1 MALEQM
7 PVTLM
12 IIAVTVAVSLGAW
25 RQPWLMQR
33 LLHWPPAVARGEWW
47 RLISHGLIHADGAH
61 LAFNMITLF
70 FFGGVMERALSGRIG
85 AGGFLLFYLAGIA
98 IAALPSQ
105 WRHRGDPRFMSL
117 GASGAVSSMLF
128 AYILLQPWAMLLVFV
143 VPVPAIV
150 FAVVYVIY
158 SYWAGQQ
165 NRDRINHSAHLWG
178 ALWGVVFMV
187 ALEPA
192 VIGHF
197 LNALMR
203 P

>member
-1 MALEQM
+1 
-7 PVTLM
+7 
-12 IIAVTVAVSLGAW
+12 
-25 RQPWLMQR
+25 
-33 LLHWPPAVARGEWW
+33 
-47 RLISHGLIHADGAH
+47 
-61 LAFNMITLF
+61 
-70 FFGGVMERALSGRIG
+70 
-85 AGGFLLFYLAGIA
+85 
-98 IAALPSQ
+98 
-105 WRHRGDPRFMSL
+105 
-117 GASGAVSSMLF
+117 MLF

-165 NRDRINHSAHLWG
+165 NRGRINHSAHLWG

-192 VIGHF
+192 VVAHF
-197 LNALMR
+197 LNALMK